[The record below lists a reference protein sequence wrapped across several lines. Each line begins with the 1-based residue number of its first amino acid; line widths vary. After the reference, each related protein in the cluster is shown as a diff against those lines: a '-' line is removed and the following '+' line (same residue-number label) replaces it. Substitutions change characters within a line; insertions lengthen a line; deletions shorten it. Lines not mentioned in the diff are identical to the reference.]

1 MLIGSLATAK
11 WPYNET
17 SMNSS
22 CLLSVSLLSACS
34 FIMNVWRY
42 STSKNKS
49 KSSISMYKYEQKRYS
64 VSC

>member
-11 WPYNET
+11 WPFNET
-17 SMNSS
+17 STNSPR
-22 CLLSVSLLSACS
+22 LNDVSLLSACS

-49 KSSISMYKYEQKRYS
+49 KSSNPYFNKYDQER
-64 VSC
+64 